1 MGPEEAV
8 AVVAVAIAASIVFI
22 LRGPLG
28 KALADRISGKAAHDP
43 ETAGQ
48 VEALHADIEE
58 VKHRLSETE
67 DRLDFAERLLAK
79 QRQESLGPGK

>member
-1 MGPEEAV
+1 MGGPE
-8 AVVAVAIAASIVFI
+8 VVAVIGIVIGASTVAI

-28 KALADRISGKAAHDP
+28 KAIADRMTGKTAHDP
-43 ETAGQ
+43 DAAGQ
-48 VEALHADIEE
+48 IDQLQSDLED